1 MSTVFLAA
9 TFLLLASVAAT
20 KTPDSIFDVTAFGAV
35 ADGKKDC
42 TQAIRRA
49 AAALAANGG
58 GTLLFP
64 SKSNG
69 ESSTFLSGSF
79 NLTSH
84 SSLLVE

>member
-1 MSTVFLAA
+1 MPTVFLAA

-20 KTPDSIFDVTAFGAV
+20 QTDSIFDVTAFGAV

-84 SSLLVE
+84 SKLLVE